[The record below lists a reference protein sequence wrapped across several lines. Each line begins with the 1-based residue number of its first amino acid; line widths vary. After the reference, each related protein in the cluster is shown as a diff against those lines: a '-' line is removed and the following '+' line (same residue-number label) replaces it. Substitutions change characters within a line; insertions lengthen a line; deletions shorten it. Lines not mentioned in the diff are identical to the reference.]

1 MASSISQNYAPSG
14 VLEVIVGGA
23 IDVSGPLVGR
33 SIIDGLRKRFSPNGQ
48 VQEGDDLMDR
58 SRDLLRRHLQLMEI
72 NDQDAIRKKIDE

>member
-1 MASSISQNYAPSG
+1 MANGVSQSYAPSG
-14 VLEVIVGGA
+14 VVEVIVGGT

-33 SIIDGLRKRFSPNGQ
+33 SIIDGLRKKFSPSGQ

-58 SRDLLRRHLQLMEI
+58 SRDLLRRHLQLMEV